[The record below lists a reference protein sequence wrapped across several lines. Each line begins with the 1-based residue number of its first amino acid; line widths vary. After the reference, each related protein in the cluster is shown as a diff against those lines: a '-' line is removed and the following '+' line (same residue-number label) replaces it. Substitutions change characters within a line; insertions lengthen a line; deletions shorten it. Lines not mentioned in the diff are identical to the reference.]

1 MARREP
7 KRNVVRRSSFPWG
20 FCPLPAVCLSL
31 SLVFLS
37 VFFLI
42 PPSAHSQT
50 PAPAQKPGD
59 AGPSSSDSSAVDEL
73 IQVLVEKGTLSKE
86 QAAALAAKKG
96 EPGYSA
102 VSALTELLK
111 SKGVI
116 NQDDADRVAKKAA
129 AAPPVT
135 LSYKPTQED
144 LDRMAEHVT
153 DEIAKDVREEVKA
166 DLKQEVLDETKQAV
180 QAAAA
185 PEWTKRIRFGGD
197 IRLRYEGDFF
207 STNNGEFLNPASP
220 SSILNSQVEQ
230 DRFRVRARLGAT
242 ADLTDNVEAG
252 VRLTTGDTSSSSSP
266 VSTNITMGNYFNK
279 YPVTFDL
286 AYLKLTP
293 TPGLILEGGR
303 IANPWLFTDLVWYR
317 DLTFDGFAG
326 LYTMKLNDTFSPF
339 FTGGVFPLQFVG
351 SSLST
356 ESKYLFAGQTG
367 IEVKP
372 RQDLSAK
379 IGAAFYDYVNTRGV
393 ANTPAFPD
401 EFDYTA
407 PAFEQKGNTLFD
419 IQPSGTTPL
428 YALAANYRE
437 LDITGILDIA
447 FWNPIHV
454 LVTGDYVTNLGFNQ
468 ASVELLT
475 GNPDVPKQI
484 NGYLAGLTVGY
495 PDIKNRW
502 EWRIWGYYKYL
513 EADAVLDAFT
523 DPDFHLGGT
532 NAKGWV
538 LGGDLG
544 VGRNLWTSVKWVS
557 TNEIKGPPFS
567 IDSLF
572 VDLNYRF

>member
-1 MARREP
+1 MCRRGLKERKP
-7 KRNVVRRSSFPWG
+7 SRLSGWRSPFLWSG
-20 FCPLPAVCLSL
+20 K
-31 SLVFLS
+31 LVALLFLC
-37 VFFLI
+37 VLFL
-42 PPSAHSQT
+42 
-50 PAPAQKPGD
+50 APAGARGQASPQPV
-59 AGPSSSDSSAVDEL
+59 ASDSPGLDEL
-73 IQVLVEKGTLSKE
+73 IQVLVENGTIGKE
-86 QAAALAAKKG
+86 QAAALQAKKG
-96 EPGYSA
+96 EPGFSPL
-102 VSALTELLK
+102 SALTELLK

-116 NQDDADRVAKKAA
+116 TQDDADRVAKKASA
-129 AAPPVT
+129 GPAVT

-153 DEIAKDVREEVKA
+153 DQIKSDIQGQVADEIKKELLEETQQKI
-166 DLKQEVLDETKQAV
+166 QS
-180 QAAAA
+180 AAA

-207 STNNGEFLNPASP
+207 NTNNGLFLNIASP
-220 SSILNSQVEQ
+220 TTILNSQVEQ

-252 VRLTTGDTSSSSSP
+252 VRLTTGDTTSSSSP
-266 VSTNITMGNYFNK
+266 VSTNITMGSYFNK

-293 TPGLILEGGR
+293 ASGLTLEGGR
-303 IANPWLFTDLVWYR
+303 IASPWFFTDLVWWR

-326 LYTMKLNDTFSPF
+326 TYAPKLNDAFSPF
-339 FTGGVFPLQFVG
+339 LTGGVFPLQFVG

-367 IEVKP
+367 FDVKP
-372 RQDLSAK
+372 ATGLAGK
-379 IGAAFYDYVNTRGV
+379 LGVAFYDYVNTRGV
-393 ANTPAFPD
+393 ANNPAFPD
-401 EFDYTA
+401 QYDYTA
-407 PAFEQKGNTLFD
+407 PAFEQKGNTLFQ
-419 IQPSGTTPL
+419 ISTSNSTSGTL

-437 LDITGILDIA
+437 LDITGTFDIG

-454 LVTGDYVTNLGFNQ
+454 VLIGDFVTNLGFDQ
-468 ASVELLT
+468 TSVQLLT
-475 GNPDVPKQI
+475 GNAQVPRQI
-484 NGYLAGLTVGY
+484 DGYLGGLTVGY
-495 PDIKNRW
+495 PEVKARW
-502 EWRIWGYYKYL
+502 DWRVYGYYKYL

-538 LGGDLG
+538 IGGDLG
-544 VGRNLWTSVKWVS
+544 IGKNLWTSVKWVS
-557 TNEIKGPPFS
+557 TNEIKGPPFA

>member
-1 MARREP
+1 
-7 KRNVVRRSSFPWG
+7 VVA
-20 FCPLPAVCLSL
+20 L
-31 SLVFLS
+31 
-37 VFFLI
+37 FLI
-42 PPSAHSQT
+42 PPPAHAQT
-50 PAPAQKPGD
+50 PAQKPGES
-59 AGPSSSDSSAVDEL
+59 GSSSAVDEL
-73 IQVLVEKGTLSKE
+73 IQVLVEKGTISAE

-116 NQDDADRVAKKAA
+116 TQDDADRVAKKAA
-129 AAPPVT
+129 SAPAVT

-144 LDRMAEHVT
+144 LDRMAEQVT
-153 DEIAKDVREEVKA
+153 DEIAKNVREEVKE
-166 DLKQEVLDETKQAV
+166 DLKQEVLDETKKEV

-207 STNNGEFLNPASP
+207 SSSNGEFLNPASP
-220 SSILNSQVEQ
+220 TQILNSQVEQ

-242 ADLTDNVEAG
+242 AELADNVEAG
-252 VRLTTGDTSSSSSP
+252 LRLTTGDTTSSSNP
-266 VSTNITMGNYFNK
+266 VSSNVTLGNYFNK

-293 TPGLILEGGR
+293 TPGLTLEGGR
-303 IANPWLFTDLVWYR
+303 ISSPWFFTDLVWWR

-372 RQDLSAK
+372 RQDLSGK
-379 IGAAFYDYVNTRGV
+379 FGAAFYDYVNTRGI
-393 ANTPAFPD
+393 ANNPAFPD
-401 EFDYTA
+401 QYDYTA
-407 PAFEQKGNTLFD
+407 PAFEQKGNTIFD

-428 YALAANYRE
+428 FALAANYRE
-437 LDITGILDIA
+437 LDLTGILDIA

-454 LVTGDYVTNLGFNQ
+454 LLTADYVTNLGFDQ

-475 GNPDVPKQI
+475 GNPEVPKQI

-502 EWRIWGYYKYL
+502 EWRVWGYYKYL

-538 LGGDLG
+538 VGGDLG
-544 VGRNLWTSVKWVS
+544 VGKNLWTSLKYVS
-557 TNEIKGPPFS
+557 TNEIKGPLFS
-567 IDSLF
+567 VDSLF